1 MAGGGVNLWS
11 GQAPGQ
17 CDLQPERILAGQTVA
32 PGFIWPQWPDT
43 CILPIQYIPSWL
55 HVIPTLSE
63 WGGDGVMDGVRRVGK
78 GMYPVL
84 L

>member
-1 MAGGGVNLWS
+1 MAGGVNLWS

-32 PGFIWPQWPDT
+32 LGFIWLSGLT
-43 CILPIQYIPSWL
+43 RAFFQYIPSWL

-63 WGGDGVMDGVRRVGK
+63 WGDDGVMDAARRV
-78 GMYPVL
+78 
-84 L
+84 